1 MKNHMQE
8 LRTVTVNFYIDYH
21 YISNPWDHLMIMLL
35 EKVTRNFTL
44 DPNERNRLIILSF
57 TTKIQM
63 E

>member
-1 MKNHMQE
+1 MQE
-8 LRTVTVNFYIDYH
+8 LRTVTVNFYIDFL
-21 YISNPWDHLMIMLL
+21 YIFNPWDHLMIMLL

-44 DPNERNRLIILSF
+44 DPNERNRFIILSF